1 MKKKISKDTRKTKF
15 RNVKKAM
22 VSFIVAIAAMLAM
35 TTTAFASGTV
45 DASTFVSK
53 AVTVLQTLIILIGA
67 GLGIWGVINLLE
79 AYGNDN
85 PGGKSQGIKQLVA
98 GIGLI
103 IAGAVLVPV
112 LGSMMSGAL

>member
-1 MKKKISKDTRKTKF
+1 MEKKISKAVKKIKF
-15 RNVKKAM
+15 RKAKKAM
-22 VSFIVAIAAMLAM
+22 VSFTVALATMMAM

-45 DASTFVSK
+45 DASDFVSK
-53 AVTVLQTLIILIGA
+53 AVTVLKTLIILIGA